1 MPVTQHFPIG
11 GKHLTRLIPPK
22 SNRFVANV
30 DTVLV
35 QRIFDV
41 AARQRDTDAVHYRQA
56 HDFGRC
62 LDAIET

>member
-35 QRIFDV
+35 QQIFDV
-41 AARQRDTDAVHYRQA
+41 AAGH
-56 HDFGRC
+56 GRS
-62 LDAIET
+62 ASPSGA